1 MGDSKQPKAKKEG
14 KSGKRSVTTACLERR
29 STTPVSSS
37 NCKKKTLELL
47 LQPLL
52 RPISIDGGLIN
63 GGFRPIGLL
72 DTGKYAL
79 AGDTDCNFVLDD
91 TKGWLARNL
100 GPQPVVPTRLSIKGK
115 SLLEDMNKFFEH

>member
-1 MGDSKQPKAKKEG
+1 MD
-14 KSGKRSVTTACLERR
+14 
-29 STTPVSSS
+29 
-37 NCKKKTLELL
+37 
-47 LQPLL
+47 
-52 RPISIDGGLIN
+52 

-100 GPQPVVPTRLSIKGK
+100 GPQPAVLTRLSIKGTRY
-115 SLLEDMNKFFEH
+115 